1 MKIFKIILIALDL
14 IKISQKRDEGYLNK
28 IMERYEEIQ
37 TQTNS
42 KYSYK
47 RFKEVC

>member
-28 IMERYEEIQ
+28 IMERYEEI
-37 TQTNS
+37 
-42 KYSYK
+42 
-47 RFKEVC
+47 